1 MTNVQIQHVIDLI
14 NSDLKLREVDLYKST
29 FKLYKQEFS
38 GFIQLWVLSNFG
50 IFKLYD
56 NKVDPKI
63 LKHMARE
70 IMNQAVGD
78 IIES

>member
-38 GFIQLWVLSNFG
+38 GFIQLWV
-50 IFKLYD
+50 
-56 NKVDPKI
+56 
-63 LKHMARE
+63 
-70 IMNQAVGD
+70 
-78 IIES
+78 